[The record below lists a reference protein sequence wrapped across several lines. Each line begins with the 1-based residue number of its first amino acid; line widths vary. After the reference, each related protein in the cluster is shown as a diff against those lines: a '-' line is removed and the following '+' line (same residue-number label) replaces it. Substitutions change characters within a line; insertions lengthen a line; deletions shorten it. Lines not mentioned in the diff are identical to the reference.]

1 MMTLKEIRDAL
12 QDRIPGKVADACGV
26 HYNTVRRIR
35 DDPNA
40 NPTHAVVVAL
50 SEYLE
55 RGRVVR
61 DEAKQEV
68 LRHRRTAPDGE

>member
-61 DEAKQEV
+61 VDILPALK
-68 LRHRRTAPDGE
+68 DGDSQPGG